1 MGDEI
6 SFCFLRHFEHLMRA
20 THSASSK
27 GLTVVALPRCQAWVA
42 ARQAAGDLKEMRR
55 VTSCRETSRAKLSHS
70 SVLKLNIISGKIA
83 PPMKTNVGN
92 YQNFGRLFL
101 KLIFSAKI
109 QIFHYSLGSKIQSFY
124 VAWESH
130 LV

>member
-1 MGDEI
+1 
-6 SFCFLRHFEHLMRA
+6 
-20 THSASSK
+20 
-27 GLTVVALPRCQAWVA
+27 
-42 ARQAAGDLKEMRR
+42 
-55 VTSCRETSRAKLSHS
+55 
-70 SVLKLNIISGKIA
+70 
-83 PPMKTNVGN
+83 MKTNVGN